1 MIELVALDADDTLWH
16 NEPRYTST
24 RERLCG
30 LIAKYGLV
38 EAIDERLYA
47 TERRNLQ
54 HFGYGVKGFVLSMIE
69 TAIELTGGRFEGG
82 DVRTI
87 IDWGHDMLGS
97 PIDLLEGVQDAV
109 EALAGSVPLI
119 LVTKGDLLDQETK
132 LARSGLGRHFRGIE
146 IVSEKHCRAYEHVM
160 ARYGV
165 APDRFV
171 MVGNSLKSDILPA
184 LEAGAHAV
192 LVPYTM
198 TWVHEHVAPED
209 LAGARY
215 HQIAHLR
222 ELPAVLER
230 LAAPA

>member
-16 NEPRYTST
+16 NEPGYTST

-69 TAIELTGGRFEGG
+69 TAIELTGGRFESG
-82 DVRTI
+82 DVSTI
-87 IDWGHDMLGS
+87 IDWGRDMLRS
-97 PIDLLEGVQDAV
+97 PIDLLDGVQGAV

-146 IVSEKHCRAYEHVM
+146 VVSEKHCRAYERVM
-160 ARYGV
+160 TRYGV

-192 LVPYTM
+192 LVPYAM
-198 TWVHEHVAPED
+198 TWVHEHVAPEA

-215 HQIAHLR
+215 HQIAHLS
-222 ELPAVLER
+222 ELPAVLGR
-230 LAAPA
+230 LASPA